1 MYTTKNYSNFLFIFA
16 ILIVF
21 NVARAQAPSWEWAK
35 NSIGSDFGGAR
46 CIATDTDGNT
56 YSAGYFTTPTLT
68 FYNLSISNLST
79 VSNDSDSY
87 IAKHN
92 VSGQIVWLIN
102 VGGINEEQIFD
113 IKTDSNNNIYVTG
126 DFDSPTLTFG
136 STTLVNSGNQ
146 DVFLAKFDSNGTPLW
161 AKSITGTQYDYGYAL
176 TVDSSNNVYVG
187 GIFYSDTINISGIT
201 LTNVEATSPSIDHDV
216 FFAKFDSAGN
226 ILWARSGGGTGYDE
240 LTSMTTDG
248 NGNLYVAGNF
258 YSPAIAFGSTILNN
272 TNNYGDIFI
281 AKYNSVGNALWSR
294 KAGGTNYDTVRS
306 IKADSVGNLYITG
319 FFESPTLTFG
329 STTLT
334 NAGST
339 NVFLTKY
346 NTSGIV
352 LWAKQAGNA
361 QTNISHSLTITA
373 DNHIFIT
380 GAFTSSITFGNL
392 PSHTTQGSNDIFVCK
407 YDNNG
412 QALWSKTTGGT
423 GFEMAMGISC
433 SQNNELSIT
442 GYTNSVSTA
451 FDSTTINTS
460 GGSHFVA
467 KMPGTAL
474 GVENFNN
481 TTFSIFPNPVKNTL
495 FISKKG
501 SFVKEDYIITDIN
514 GRIIL
519 KGNVTNSDSIDTSS
533 LKRGFY
539 YISFS
544 KSCTTK
550 FIKE

>member
-146 DVFLAKFDSNGTPLW
+146 DAFLAKFDSNGTPLW

-216 FFAKFDSAGN
+216 FFAKFDSTGN

-258 YSPAIAFGSTILNN
+258 YSPAIAFGSTIINN

-442 GYTNSVSTA
+442 GYTSSVSTA

-519 KGNVTNSDSIDTSS
+519 KGNVTNTDSIDTSS